1 MKSARIWS
9 YSGPYFPEFRLNM
22 SIQSECGKIRTRTTP
37 NTDTFY
43 AVRNRPLDV
52 YSGNP
57 RNLRHSRLDV
67 FGRIVPPKK
76 NYKIRGNPPA
86 PKVSFRQNCMPSF
99 TKTGT
104 ASHFFFLFCGMQV
117 FPDQVLKRTPTSDF
131 LGKFQ
136 KILFRPSRESRC
148 WYWIKV
154 VPLPV
159 FSSEFCEIFRTS
171 FYRTFVSEQLLQN

>member
-22 SIQSECGKIRTRTTP
+22 SIQSECGKIWTRATP

-57 RNLRHSRLDV
+57 RNLRHSRLDL

-104 ASHFFFLFCGMQV
+104 PSHFFFFFVEC
-117 FPDQVLKRTPTSDF
+117 
-131 LGKFQ
+131 KFFQ
-136 KILFRPSRESRC
+136 TRF
-148 WYWIKV
+148 
-154 VPLPV
+154 
-159 FSSEFCEIFRTS
+159 
-171 FYRTFVSEQLLQN
+171 